1 MKSGGSPKISTPVS
15 SQSSALDELSS
26 CRLSQLNLTSRGPI
40 NFQRRMSAND
50 YHFIDRWRV
59 EGTLQEVADLIED
72 ALSLSAWWPS
82 VYFEV
87 REFEPGGEGGGVK
100 LIRLRAGG
108 WLAYTLR
115 INFRTTESR
124 YPHGFTME
132 ATGDLE
138 GKGVWIFEPA
148 GEFVD
153 VTYDWTIRANKPIID
168 KLSLLLKPIFRS
180 NHNWTMKRGEE
191 SLKLE
196 LLRRR
201 AQTKE
206 DAAAVPSPP
215 RASLVVR
222 LLGLDR

>member
-1 MKSGGSPKISTPVS
+1 
-15 SQSSALDELSS
+15 
-26 CRLSQLNLTSRGPI
+26 
-40 NFQRRMSAND
+40 MSAND

-59 EGTLQEVADLIED
+59 AGDVKEVADIIDD

-87 REFEPGGEGGGVK
+87 KELEPGGEGGVGK
-100 LIRLRAGG
+100 LISLRAGG
-108 WLAYTLR
+108 WLPYTLR

-138 GKGVWIFEPA
+138 GKGIWAFQQDGPSVNI
-148 GEFVD
+148 
-153 VTYDWTIRANKPIID
+153 TYDWTIRANKPIID
-168 KLSLLLKPIFRS
+168 KLSFLLKPIFRS
-180 NHNWTMKRGEE
+180 NHNWTMKRGAE

-201 AQTKE
+201 AQTRE
-206 DAAAVPSPP
+206 EAAALPAAP
-215 RASLVVR
+215 RPSLVVR
-222 LLGLDR
+222 LLGLDRRSGGQPPSQP